1 MEITSSQNPRI
12 KKIVRLRDD
21 KKQRQIEKL
30 MLVEGWDEINLAMN
44 AGHKPQTLLT
54 SPELIKHQFDTN
66 NVETLTLIRAVFEK
80 ISFREN
86 PDGWLAVFPLPQTSL
101 GDIKLSQDPLIIVAE
116 SIEKPGNLGAILR
129 TADAAGVEALL
140 VCDARVDIYNPNV
153 VRASR
158 GTLFTVPT
166 IEISNEKA
174 LSFLRDHKIK
184 LIAATPQA
192 KTEFTDQDLR
202 GSLAIVLGTEKE
214 GLSDFWLREV
224 DSKIKIPMIGKVN
237 SLNVSI
243 ANALIVYEAL
253 RQRKNLFETDE

>member
-21 KKQRQIEKL
+21 KRQRQIEKL
-30 MLVEGWDEINLAMN
+30 MLVEGWDEINLALI
-44 AGHKPQTLLT
+44 AGHKPQSLLI
-54 SPELIKHQFDTN
+54 SPELIKRQFNTT
-66 NVETLTLIRAVFEK
+66 NVETLTVNRAVFEK

>member
-21 KKQRQIEKL
+21 KRQRQIEKL
-30 MLVEGWDEINLAMN
+30 MLVEGWDEINLAMT

-54 SPELIKHQFDTN
+54 SPELIKYQFDTN
-66 NVETLTLIRAVFEK
+66 NVETLTLTRAVFEK